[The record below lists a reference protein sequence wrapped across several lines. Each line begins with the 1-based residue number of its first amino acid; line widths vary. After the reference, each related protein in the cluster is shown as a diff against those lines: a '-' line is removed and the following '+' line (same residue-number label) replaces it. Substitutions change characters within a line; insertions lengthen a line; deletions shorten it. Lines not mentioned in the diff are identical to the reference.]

1 MLKGDWMYDFFSTAL
16 PWIVLA
22 LTLAI
27 ISSKYV
33 LFDGQGAKNQEKIGN
48 EEVYGMCLGLC
59 VGIVL
64 STTVTTIPLSYGAS
78 FGMLI
83 GMIIGI
89 VLKRQ

>member
-33 LFDGQGAKNQEKIGN
+33 LFDGQGTKNQEKIGN

-59 VGIVL
+59 
-64 STTVTTIPLSYGAS
+64 YGAS